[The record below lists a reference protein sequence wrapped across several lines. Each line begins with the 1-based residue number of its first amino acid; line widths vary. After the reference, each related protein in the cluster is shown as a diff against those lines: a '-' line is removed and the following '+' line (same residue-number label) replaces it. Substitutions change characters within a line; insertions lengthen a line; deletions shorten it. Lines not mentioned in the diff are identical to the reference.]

1 MITSP
6 KQYNPDSR
14 EAKLERAVDRLKVIK
29 NATAQV
35 VCFYVSS
42 GHGDLLFLKRQA
54 RISLAA
60 SKGLLILL
68 KKRIEGR

>member
-1 MITSP
+1 MLTSP
-6 KQYNPDSR
+6 KQYDPDSDR
-14 EAKLERAVDRLKVIK
+14 AKLERGTERLKVIK
-29 NATAQV
+29 NASAQV

-60 SKGLLILL
+60 SKGLLNLL
-68 KKRIEGR
+68 HKRIERG